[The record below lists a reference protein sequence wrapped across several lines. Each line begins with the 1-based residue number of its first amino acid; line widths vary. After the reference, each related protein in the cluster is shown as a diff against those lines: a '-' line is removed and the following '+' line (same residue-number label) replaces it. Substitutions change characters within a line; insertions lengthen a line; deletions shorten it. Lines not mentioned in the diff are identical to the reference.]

1 MVSLRRVALLVA
13 LVLGAGCEPRGHI
26 TIDPTAARVG
36 DVETLLVA
44 TSREATPG
52 FEIFSRERSQELGF
66 ARFDVSVPPD
76 RAPGTV
82 IYPEE
87 LPGDP
92 RTDFLTVS
100 AARINGSGNFL
111 AAVDR
116 AVLQRP
122 VGDRRVVVFV
132 HGYNNTFS
140 EGLYRQAQML
150 HDFGTPA
157 VGVHYAWPSAADAA
171 LYAYDRDSAFF
182 ARDGLES
189 LLRLLARSRAETI
202 VLVAHSMG
210 AQVAIEALRQMALT
224 GAPPFFDKLYAVV
237 LMSPDVDVDLF
248 HSEVRPLAHMDIP
261 WFIFVSGRDRALRIS
276 SLVRGQQT
284 RLGSLTDLSG
294 IADLNVTVIDLS
306 GVDSIDPLGH
316 QTVAE
321 SPVMISLIRG
331 LGVYGP
337 EILEDEDREFGIVD
351 TTVRAVQKATSVV
364 IEPWRNSL
372 QSGSGGFT
380 RPAGCGARAQPGGE
394 RLGRGPGGEDTAW
407 PPEKHW
413 QSVGHA
419 GGLSSRRVATRSCSR
434 HNARSWI
441 PLACK

>member
-1 MVSLRRVALLVA
+1 MGRCAAFRRNVRSHAVAPPGCLAGGVA
-13 LVLGAGCEPRGHI
+13 RVGAGCEPRGHI

-36 DVETLLVA
+36 NVETLLVA

-116 AVLQRP
+116 AVLERP

-157 VGVHYAWPSAADAA
+157 VGVHYAWPSAADPA

-182 ARDGLES
+182 ARDGLEL
-189 LLRLLARSRAETI
+189 LLRLLARSRSRDDRAGRAFDGCAGGDRGAAADGADRGAG
-202 VLVAHSMG
+202 VLR
-210 AQVAIEALRQMALT
+210 QALRG
-224 GAPPFFDKLYAVV
+224 GA
-237 LMSPDVDVDLF
+237 DV
-248 HSEVRPLAHMDIP
+248 
-261 WFIFVSGRDRALRIS
+261 
-276 SLVRGQQT
+276 
-284 RLGSLTDLSG
+284 
-294 IADLNVTVIDLS
+294 
-306 GVDSIDPLGH
+306 
-316 QTVAE
+316 
-321 SPVMISLIRG
+321 
-331 LGVYGP
+331 
-337 EILEDEDREFGIVD
+337 
-351 TTVRAVQKATSVV
+351 
-364 IEPWRNSL
+364 
-372 QSGSGGFT
+372 
-380 RPAGCGARAQPGGE
+380 AR
-394 RLGRGPGGEDTAW
+394 RGRGPVPQRGAAAGA
-407 PPEKHW
+407 H
-413 QSVGHA
+413 GHPVVHLRLEPGPGA
-419 GGLSSRRVATRSCSR
+419 PDLVAACGDSRRGSGRS
-434 HNARSWI
+434 
-441 PLACK
+441 PT